1 MRADFSS
8 ETMKA
13 RKKWLSSFQ
22 VKEKNCQP
30 EILYPGKIFFRNEG
44 KIEPLSDEVK
54 LREAIL
60 AKWTWKMVRSSL
72 KRKEIIIGEC
82 LKFQKGKKK
91 WVKVKVHIIENSHF
105 YEFYKPYLKVET
117 IIIKA
122 SDVLSEYRHI
132 LKTIKIWKGGG

>member
-22 VKEKNCQP
+22 IKEKNCQQ

-44 KIEPLSDEVK
+44 KIEPLSAEVK

-60 AKWTWKMVRSSL
+60 AKRTWKMVRSSL

-82 LKFQKGKKK
+82 MKFQKGKKN
-91 WVKVKVHIIENSHF
+91 E
-105 YEFYKPYLKVET
+105 
-117 IIIKA
+117 
-122 SDVLSEYRHI
+122 
-132 LKTIKIWKGGG
+132 